1 MQIISKHGIEIENK
15 KPGGVPHSKHC
26 AKPEQSHLLVI
37 PDMRFNKFCSLYVLL
52 TCLLLFGS
60 LSAQT
65 PFCDV
70 HTDSSFFA
78 QFDQLMAGKPTRSK
92 KRSAPVIEVPLVF
105 HVELQNGNPVI
116 SEATI
121 NSKLAVVNTYFV
133 SADIRLVNC
142 EPVIYYTETSG
153 PNIKNSVNVNFY
165 ASSSGCGVAIGSYI
179 AINVNCN
186 RTMEHILAHE
196 VGHVLGLPHTHGPT
210 NTGTTTELVDGSNCT
225 TNGDRFCDTPADPNL
240 LGLVNGSCM
249 YTGSGT
255 DANGDMYQPDVT
267 NIMSYG
273 RSSCIDKFS
282 QEQLDYMYDVAVA
295 LGYACCRVDPPEVSD
310 TSICSGESVTIVA
323 TTDIVT
329 ATIKWYDQKTGGTP
343 IATGPE
349 LTTGPLYNSRSYYVE
364 TEDSCTSDRIRVLVT
379 IRPDGGLQLI
389 DAGIF
394 ADLDTSS
401 QGSGPYNLTILGDT
415 ALIFNT
421 SNNYI
426 YFTNTEMDTVELLA
440 DTFGNDPDTY
450 LSDFEVLGD
459 QVIIALNNFNT
470 GPSLWSLDLHNGS
483 VQTLHQ
489 FGSGYGY
496 SNYWLTRVDDIVFA
510 QLNNES
516 SDPNGVAELWKT
528 NGTAAGTELVKDLAP
543 SFPFGNF
550 GFTPFNGQLIFVAST
565 LDYGEELWISD
576 GTSANTMMVKDLNP
590 GPDGSQIGS
599 MIESEGLLYFSAFD
613 STYGSELWV
622 SDGTPGR
629 TEILADI
636 NPGMG
641 GSSIYSLVSL
651 NGSLYFTADD
661 GTHGS
666 EPFKSD
672 GTPEGTQLLED
683 IRGDGGS
690 SPSYFTLYNGGV
702 YFLAYG
708 PGFDGELYRENLS
721 QPGTVERVK
730 DINPTGS
737 SGLSELHIHD
747 ELLFF
752 RATNG
757 THGSELW
764 QSDGTGPGTQLVI
777 DINPGNASASPGSL
791 TTLGDRLFF
800 TANDGTGTEL
810 WSLNIPQYATCYDE
824 SLTIVS
830 GSSVQDIR
838 WYDASE
844 EGNLLHQGA
853 SFTLEN
859 ITQNQ
864 MIYGEL
870 SDGTCTSI
878 RYPVPVTI
886 SPECPCIDISP
897 LTIDET
903 FGSDDNFI
911 LHGSGDLIT
920 PSLFLPGAD
929 MSFKAAT
936 TVSLTAG
943 FEVQSGA
950 QFQVQIAP
958 CQE

>member
-1 MQIISKHGIEIENK
+1 
-15 KPGGVPHSKHC
+15 
-26 AKPEQSHLLVI
+26 
-37 PDMRFNKFCSLYVLL
+37 MRFNRIYSLHALFS
-52 TCLLLFGS
+52 CLLLTGQ

-70 HTDSSFFA
+70 NTDSSFFA
-78 QFDQLMAGKPTRSK
+78 KFDQLIADRPARLN
-92 KRSAPVIEVPLVF
+92 KRSTTVIDVPLVF
-105 HVELQNGNPVI
+105 HVELENGNPVI
-116 SEATI
+116 SEGTI
-121 NSKLAVVNTYFV
+121 NNKLAVVNTYFV

-142 EPVIYYTETSG
+142 EPVIYYAETSG

-165 ASSSGCGVAIGSYI
+165 ASSSGCGVAIGSYV

-186 RTMEHILAHE
+186 RTLEHILAHE

-210 NTGTTTELVDGSNCT
+210 NTGTTTELVDGSNCAT
-225 TNGDRFCDTPADPNL
+225 HGDRFCDTPADPNL
-240 LGLVNGSCM
+240 LGLVNGSCS
-249 YTGSGT
+249 YTGTGT

-282 QEQLDYMYDVAVA
+282 QEQLDHMYDVAVA
-295 LGYACCRVDPPEVSD
+295 LGYSCCRVDPPAVSD
-310 TSICSGESVTIVA
+310 TSICSGESVTIMA

-349 LTTGPLYNSRSYYVE
+349 LNTGPLYNSRSYYVE

-389 DAGIF
+389 DAGIY
-394 ADLDTSS
+394 ADLDTNS
-401 QGSGPYNLTILGDT
+401 QGSGPYNLTILGDS

-421 SNNYI
+421 PNNYI
-426 YFTNTEMDTVELLA
+426 YFTHTEMDTVELLT
-440 DTFGNDPDTY
+440 DNFGNDPNTY
-450 LSDFEVLGD
+450 LSDVEVLGD
-459 QVIIALNNFNT
+459 QLIIALNNFDT
-470 GPSLWSLDLHNGS
+470 GPSLWSLDLHNGI
-483 VQTLHQ
+483 VQSLQ
-489 FGSGYGY
+489 LFGSGYGY

-528 NGTAAGTELVKDLAP
+528 NGTAAGTEIVKNLAP
-543 SFPFGNF
+543 SSPFGNF
-550 GFTPFNGQLIFVAST
+550 GFTPFSGQLVFVASSVEH
-565 LDYGEELWISD
+565 GEELWISD
-576 GTSANTMMVKDLNP
+576 GTSANTMMLKDVNP

-599 MIESEGLLYFSAFD
+599 IIESEGLLYFAAFD
-613 STYGSELWV
+613 STYGTELWV
-622 SDGTPGR
+622 SDGTAGR
-629 TEILADI
+629 TEMLADV
-636 NPGMG
+636 NPGVG
-641 GSSIYSLVSL
+641 SSSIYNLVSL

-661 GTHGS
+661 GIHGS

-672 GTPEGTQLLED
+672 GTPEGTQLLAD
-683 IRGDGGS
+683 IRDDGGS
-690 SPSYFTLYNGGV
+690 SPSYFTWYQDGV

-708 PGFDGELYRENLS
+708 PGFDGELYRENLA

-747 ELLFF
+747 NLLFF
-752 RATNG
+752 RASNG
-757 THGSELW
+757 TDGSELW
-764 QSDGTGPGTQLVI
+764 QSDGTGPGTQMVI
-777 DINPGNASASPGSL
+777 DINTGSASGYPGYL

-810 WSLNIPQYATCYDE
+810 WSLNVPRYETCYGQE
-824 SLTIVS
+824 VTIVS
-830 GSSVQDIR
+830 SSLVQDIR
-838 WYDASE
+838 WYDAAE
-844 EGNLLHQGA
+844 DGNLLHQG
-853 SFTLEN
+853 SSITLEN
-859 ITQNQ
+859 ITENE

-886 SPECPCIDISP
+886 SPQCPCIDTSP

-903 FGSDDNFI
+903 FEADDNFI
-911 LHGSGDLIT
+911 LHGVGDLIT
-920 PSLFLPGAD
+920 PSLLLPGAD
-929 MSFKAAT
+929 MTFKAAL
-936 TVSLTAG
+936 TVSLSPG

-950 QFQVQIAP
+950 QFQLEITP
-958 CQE
+958 CEE